1 MSLGDMVVNV
11 IEFIVEIIEA
21 VFRITFPIGW
31 DELGVIATVLAVVVA
46 LVANKK
52 ASEQLKSALEMQEQS
67 KNVGLLDKR
76 VELAEAIQ
84 SEKSVSEM
92 TLRVLFNDEIVK
104 HYKAWKNYLTK
115 KVYAEHDLD
124 IFYAEVKER
133 DGAGGYTTETK
144 EQLER
149 FIADM
154 SRPDC
159 PQQIFTDYEEYCNK
173 HVVHLP
179 NGEDGESIPYNHSEI
194 TARISDAITHAKKE
208 RELTLQLMEK
218 FISDSIQPVDMRPQK
233 KLPRRKEKRD

>member
-1 MSLGDMVVNV
+1 MCIKD
-11 IEFIVEIIEA
+11 IIC
-21 VFRITFPIGW
+21 FQLPIGW
-31 DELGVIATVLAVVVA
+31 DEIGVIATVLAVIVA
-46 LVANKK
+46 LAANRKSSK
-52 ASEQLKSALEMQEQS
+52 QLKSALEMQEQS
-67 KNVGLLDKR
+67 KNVDLLDKR
-76 VELAEAIQ
+76 VELAETIQ
-84 SEKSVSEM
+84 SGKSVSEL
-92 TLRVLFNDEIVK
+92 TLRVLFNDEIFK
-104 HYKAWKNYLTK
+104 HYKVWQDYHTK

-124 IFYAEVKER
+124 MFYAEVKER

-173 HVVHLP
+173 HVIYLS

-194 TARISDAITHAKKE
+194 TNRISDAVTNAKKE

-218 FISDSIQPVDMRPQK
+218 FISDSIQPVDMRPQR
-233 KLPRRKEKRD
+233 KLLRRKEKRD